1 MFMVLCKIYVYL
13 NSCLVNLNLCSPFMF
28 LLITPIVKNSHIL
41 AGMYSIFLKSVLDK
55 TWKSLDTEFETQWKD
70 RKSSYKVRKNLAIS
84 CNSVAL
90 ILDWNYV
97 KGIIV
102 TKIVENIKFEKNWNK
117 LETNTF
123 FLLFMFLLTASI
135 VKKVTFLLECTPS
148 F

>member
-1 MFMVLCKIYVYL
+1 MNRKFGLKKSQDIMFMVLCKIYVYL
-13 NSCLVNLNLCSPFMF
+13 NSCLVNLNLCSLFMF

-55 TWKSLDTEFETQWKD
+55 TWKSLDTKFETQWKD

-90 ILDWNYV
+90 ILDWNCV

-102 TKIVENIKFEKNWNK
+102 TKIVKNIKFEKNWNK
-117 LETNTF
+117 L
-123 FLLFMFLLTASI
+123 
-135 VKKVTFLLECTPS
+135 VTKNFIFAFYVFVNSSNC
-148 F
+148 